1 MRIKQKN
8 PLFRPLSRLNPLQ
21 TVDMAIASLEEG
33 IQKRHPDAAVLT
45 RRVALAVMQKL
56 KQSKTA
62 LDRCEDII
70 RRGLSDTGYPSAAE
84 MLLDLRRVRVQ
95 IEADMTDAARA
106 AAQAAADA
114 PKRPSFCE
122 RIRRPLALTA
132 WMLTCAGVLT
142 AACIAVH
149 YLYPSGLFLH
159 EVEVPSLVGE
169 NIRNTIPDEE
179 SFALDITYQFHA
191 EVPSGQILSQRPT
204 AGMTRR
210 VSARHPCTLSLT
222 VSLGPEQVQV
232 GDLCGMTKYQALT
245 ECRRLGLIPILRKES
260 GHPSGNV
267 ARTEPAAG
275 EVLDRGSQITLY
287 IGTAA
292 HVATVVVP
300 NLVGNSEIGAGGM
313 LTSLGLRRGEVTYM
327 DSDAPVGA
335 VIAQSVLSGTA
346 VASGTRVSLVVS
358 RGKVG

>member
-1 MRIKQKN
+1 MRKKQKN
-8 PLFRPLSRLNPLQ
+8 PLFRPLSRLHPLQ

-33 IQKRHPDAAVLT
+33 IQKRHPDAAALT
-45 RRVALAVMQKL
+45 RRVAAAVRQKL
-56 KQSKTA
+56 KSNKTA
-62 LDRCEDII
+62 SERCKDIL
-70 RRGLSDTGYPSAAE
+70 RRGLSDAGYTSAAE
-84 MLLDLRRVRVQ
+84 MLLDLRRIRVQ
-95 IEADMTDAARA
+95 IEADAADAARA
-106 AAQAAADA
+106 AANT
-114 PKRPSFCE
+114 PKRPSLCE
-122 RIRRPLALTA
+122 RARRPLALTA
-132 WMLTCAGVLT
+132 WMLTCAGLLT
-142 AACIAVH
+142 AACMALH
-149 YLYPSGLFLH
+149 YLYPNGLFLH

-169 NIRNTIPDEE
+169 NIRSTIPDEE
-179 SFALDITYQFHA
+179 NFALDITYQFHA
-191 EVPSGQILSQRPT
+191 SVPSGQVLSQRPT

-245 ECRRLGLIPILRKES
+245 ECRRLGLIPILRKAS

-275 EVLDRGSQITLY
+275 EILDRGSQITLY

-292 HVATVVVP
+292 HVASVVVP

-327 DSDAPVGA
+327 DSDAPAGS
-335 VIAQSVLSGTA
+335 VIAQSILSGTA

-358 RGKVG
+358 RGKSR